1 MPTAGKKTA
10 AYDKE
15 MRAFE
20 RKKQIAAKSTD
31 PLCKECQGPKK
42 GPGKVPQA
50 PNNDTVDDLQNI
62 IFERLELWKTHD
74 KNELPTKILI
84 YRSGLT
90 SARYTTIPG
99 KELGLIESACKPM
112 YEREHRLQPKI
123 SYIVCGNGH
132 HTCFYQPRTEA

>member
-1 MPTAGKKTA
+1 M
-10 AYDKE
+10 
-15 MRAFE
+15 
-20 RKKQIAAKSTD
+20 
-31 PLCKECQGPKK
+31 
-42 GPGKVPQA
+42 
-50 PNNDTVDDLQNI
+50 

-132 HTCFYQPRTEA
+132 HTRFYQTQDGGMNNDYHKLVTVLDPTVTIETRVGLLLPCCARWQFGHC